1 MQTVE
6 NGKFV
11 SVAYTGTLND
21 GDVFDSCKGNSPLEF
36 QTGSGQL
43 IKGFENAVMGMALNE
58 KKKITIQPEDA
69 YGLRNEESVHEFP
82 RSELPDGVAPQV
94 GDTVAFSTP
103 EGRQIPARLVEMDD
117 TNLTFDMNHP
127 LAGETLTFEIEVV
140 GISDTPT
147 QAHGCGSGCDCDS
160 GCGGDSGCGC

>member
-6 NGKFV
+6 SGKFV
-11 SVAYTGTLND
+11 SVTYTGTLTD
-21 GDVFDSCKGNSPLEF
+21 GEVFDSCETNSPLEF

-43 IKGFENAVMGMALNE
+43 IQGFEDAVMGMALNE
-58 KKKITIQPEDA
+58 KKTFTIPPEDA
-69 YGLRNEESVHEFP
+69 YGQRNEDSVHEFP
-82 RSELPDGVAPQV
+82 RSELPEGVDPQV

-103 EGRQIPARLVEMDD
+103 EGQQIPARLVEMDD
-117 TNLTFDMNHP
+117 TNLTFDLNHP

-147 QAHGCGSGCDCDS
+147 QPQGCSSGCDCSS
-160 GCGGDSGCGC
+160 GCEC

>member
-11 SVAYTGTLND
+11 SLIYKGTLAD
-21 GDVFDSCKGNSPLEF
+21 GQEFDSCDAGSPLEF
-36 QTGSGQL
+36 QSGSGQL
-43 IKGFENAVMGMALNE
+43 IKGFENAVSGMALNE
-58 KKKITIQPEDA
+58 KKTFTIQPEDA
-69 YGLRNEESVHEFP
+69 YGLRDDNSVHEFP
-82 RSELPDGVAPQV
+82 RTELPEGVEPKV

-103 EGRQIPARLVEMDD
+103 EGQQIPARLVKMDD

-140 GISDTPT
+140 GISDTAT
-147 QAHGCGSGCDCDS
+147 QPQGCGSGCDCSS
-160 GCGGDSGCGC
+160 GCSC